1 MKEKNLEIRKKKTIG
16 LIHKIYLIQ
25 LKSKRNNTASTKTK
39 AEVQGGGKKP
49 WRQKGTGQA
58 RAGSIRSPLWVGGG
72 VAFGPKPHIVK
83 KKANKKER
91 RIAIFSAFSLKEDD
105 FIFFEDNLFESNI
118 FHKTK
123 ELVKKL
129 KELKLDLS
137 RKNLLILEEQNKEL
151 YLASRNIK
159 NLVISTPSELCL
171 ENILKSKNI
180 LLSNKSLI
188 EVKQYYGKSYC

>member
-1 MKEKNLEIRKKKTIG
+1 MEEKNSAVQKKKTIG

-25 LKSKRNNTASTKTK
+25 LKSKRNYTASTKRK
-39 AEVQGGGKKP
+39 AEVRGGGKKP

-72 VAFGPKPHIVK
+72 VVFGPKPHIVK

-91 RIAIFSAFSLKEDD
+91 RIATFSAFSLKKDD
-105 FIFFEDNLFESNI
+105 LIFFDNNLFENKI
-118 FHKTK
+118 FYKTK

-129 KELKLDLS
+129 KELNIDFS
-137 RKNLLILEEQNKEL
+137 NKNLLIIEEQNQEL

-159 NLVISTPSELCL
+159 NLMVTTPYELCL
-171 ENILKSKNI
+171 ENILNSKKI
-180 LLSNKSLI
+180 FLSNKSFI
-188 EVKQYYGKSYC
+188 EVKKIYGKSYN